1 MELNGSNFI
10 SKTEVTEETF
20 KGKLSHVVI
29 TCNEETEKSRLIG
42 EHNQMELVQI
52 AYYTQETDGLSD
64 GWYFILRDIPRTEM
78 EMLQARSDIDY
89 LSMMTGVEL

>member
-1 MELNGSNFI
+1 MELNGSNFV

-29 TCNEETEKSRLIG
+29 TCNEETEKNRLIG

-64 GWYFILRDIPRTEM
+64 GWYFILRDIPASELELMKLR
-78 EMLQARSDIDY
+78 ADVDY
-89 LSMMTGVEL
+89 TAMMAGVTL